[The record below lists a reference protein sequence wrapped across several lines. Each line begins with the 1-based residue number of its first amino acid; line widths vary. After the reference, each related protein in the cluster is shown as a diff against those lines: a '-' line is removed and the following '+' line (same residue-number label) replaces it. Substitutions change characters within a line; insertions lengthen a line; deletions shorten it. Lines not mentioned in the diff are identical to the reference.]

1 MIGLTTTLDSYKL
14 CRLSSLFQKD
24 NGTIPKQHLNPE
36 LSTFLA
42 VGLLTQAA
50 MSAFFPPFFL
60 LEIDFFIQII
70 VIIVSP
76 SPTPPRLFPAPLPS
90 KSIALTV
97 CGQKTDKHLK
107 NNNKII

>member
-50 MSAFFPPFFL
+50 MSAFFPPFFF
-60 LEIDFFIQII
+60 IRNRFFHTNYCNYSFPFTNASKTLSSSPPIQINSLNC
-70 VIIVSP
+70 VWSEN
-76 SPTPPRLFPAPLPS
+76 RQAS
-90 KSIALTV
+90 KE
-97 CGQKTDKHLK
+97 
-107 NNNKII
+107 